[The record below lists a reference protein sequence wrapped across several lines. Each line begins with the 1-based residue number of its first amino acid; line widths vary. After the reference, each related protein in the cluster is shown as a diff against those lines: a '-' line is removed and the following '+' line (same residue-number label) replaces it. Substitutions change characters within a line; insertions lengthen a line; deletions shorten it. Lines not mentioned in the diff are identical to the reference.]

1 MQAFVQFLTMQFQL
15 CSVFFTFSLGTR
27 THYFGRTILHGGA
40 KIITCSFLRIVEDFR
55 DWTNWLFYRGGIG
68 VKGEESWEAWWEEE
82 LVMENGV
89 HTLQPSRY
97 SRKSIMLKTI
107 HFQLHPF
114 QAHIYT
120 TRGRILE
127 TILSLRFVIFQYGIV
142 YHMNA
147 SNSDTSLLVY
157 WISWA
162 VLGGL
167 LFLLLVFGL
176 NPKAMVHFQ
185 LFLRLIKSIALLMVL
200 AGLVAAIALTR
211 LSVADVFA
219 SILAFVPTGWGILSI
234 AVAWKPIVKK
244 LGLWKTVRSIARLYD
259 AAMGMIIFI
268 PIAICSWFPFISTF
282 QTRLL
287 YNQAFSRGLEISLIL
302 AGNNPNAGM

>member
-1 MQAFVQFLTMQFQL
+1 MFQKLT
-15 CSVFFTFSLGTR
+15 
-27 THYFGRTILHGGA
+27 A
-40 KIITCSFLRIVEDFR
+40 
-55 DWTNWLFYRGGIG
+55 
-68 VKGEESWEAWWEEE
+68 
-82 LVMENGV
+82 
-89 HTLQPSRY
+89 RY
-97 SRKSIMLKTI
+97 SRMSMMLKII
-107 HFQLHPF
+107 HLEMHPF

-127 TILSLRFVIFQYGIV
+127 TILSLRFFIFQFGVV

-147 SNSDTSLLVY
+147 SDSDTSLLVY

-185 LFLRLIKSIALLMVL
+185 LFLRLVKSIALLMVL
-200 AGLVAAIALTR
+200 AGLVVAIVRTKLT
-211 LSVADVFA
+211 VTDVFA

-234 AVAWKPIVKK
+234 AVAWKPVVKK
-244 LGLWKTVRSIARLYD
+244 LGLWKTVRSIARVYD